1 MKHKCVF
8 WTNTEDEL
16 PGGSVQA
23 NTLDYTIED
32 NDKQAWELAQNRQA
46 KNSKTVYPKGAVGLL
61 QTSLSARPYHLC
73 VVVLA
78 ARSSAVTATQ

>member
-32 NDKQAWELAQNRQA
+32 NDKQAWELAQNLQA
-46 KNSKTVYPKGAVGLL
+46 KNSKTVYPKGAGNEVFEFWKYGKLIG
-61 QTSLSARPYHLC
+61 SVRK
-73 VVVLA
+73 
-78 ARSSAVTATQ
+78 R